1 MTQIQMLFIN
11 YEQTLC
17 SFFKTRNH
25 TLFLIPA
32 LRIHCSCQCKKMLD
46 ELGGY
51 QLEERGL
58 VSMKV
63 GNRVLTTNLAM
74 QLIAV
79 EGN

>member
-1 MTQIQMLFIN
+1 MNKLYAHFLKMK
-11 YEQTLC
+11 
-17 SFFKTRNH
+17 SFEII
-25 TLFLIPA
+25 TLFLFSA

-63 GNRVLTTNLAM
+63 CNRVLTTNLAM

-79 EGN
+79 DGN

>member
-1 MTQIQMLFIN
+1 MKSHVVFN
-11 YEQTLC
+11 
-17 SFFKTRNH
+17 
-25 TLFLIPA
+25 IPA

-63 GNRVLTTNLAM
+63 CNRVLTTNLAM

-79 EGN
+79 DGN